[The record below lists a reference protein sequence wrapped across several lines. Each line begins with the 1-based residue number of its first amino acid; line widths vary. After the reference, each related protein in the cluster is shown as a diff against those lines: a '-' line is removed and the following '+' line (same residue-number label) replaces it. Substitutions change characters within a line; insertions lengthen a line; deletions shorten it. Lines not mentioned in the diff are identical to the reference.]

1 LLTTLGWNRRDAAAV
16 AIGALATIA
25 ILVNVLFM
33 QAGPHPAPMFKS
45 KPAHAKPVAVKES
58 ALPPP
63 TTATV
68 PRPRPVEPAHAAPVS
83 PVIATPLAPVL
94 AAPAAPVVPVP
105 PPVVAAGS
113 AAKRTPGAIITDI
126 QQELVRRGFFDGV
139 VDGLYGPKTDR
150 AIRAF
155 ERSAKLRPSREPS
168 EALLQAIQRAHGKA
182 AKTAIAA
189 TPVHRPAPVLNEVVA
204 RPTPVRNEV
213 AAARPAPSKRVI
225 AMQRVLAEFGYGQIK
240 PTGLIDTETQAAI
253 EKFERERRLPVT
265 GQASDRVVRELASLT
280 GRHLD

>member
-1 LLTTLGWNRRDAAAV
+1 MPSAV

-33 QAGPHPAPMFKS
+33 QAGPHPAPMFKG

-58 ALPPP
+58 ALPP

-68 PRPRPVEPAHAAPVS
+68 PRPRPVEPPHAAPV
-83 PVIATPLAPVL
+83 APVTATRWPPVPAVRQRRLRPLPRLSL
-94 AAPAAPVVPVP
+94 AAAT
-105 PPVVAAGS
+105 
-113 AAKRTPGAIITDI
+113 AKRTPGAIITDI
-126 QQELVRRGFFDGV
+126 QQELARRGFFDGA

-155 ERSAKLRPSREPS
+155 ERAARLKPSRAAERGAAPGDPARARQS
-168 EALLQAIQRAHGKA
+168 REDRQRDCRVARCPARPHRSA
-182 AKTAIAA
+182 MRW
-189 TPVHRPAPVLNEVVA
+189 RPAPSA
-204 RPTPVRNEV
+204 Q
-213 AAARPAPSKRVI
+213 PSKRVI

-240 PTGLIDTETQAAI
+240 PTGIIDPETQAAI

-265 GQASDRVVRELASLT
+265 GQASDRVVRELAALT
-280 GRHLD
+280 GRRLD